1 MLEQH
6 QITIQTIFSRRSVRS
21 YLSKNIDKD
30 TIDVLLQCAA
40 RAPTTLNE
48 EPCEFLIIQDQEILK
63 EISDIAK
70 PFFIKSMQTSG
81 YAGRNNAYLF
91 TDPKFNIFYD
101 ANTLIVIL
109 SRKMGQYP
117 EAGCWLAAENLM
129 LAASSM
135 GLGTCLIDS
144 AEEALNQP
152 YLKELLDIPEHMRA
166 VCPIIAG
173 FPNGDCPESPHKEH
187 KIVSWLV

>member
-1 MLEQH
+1 MLEQN

-40 RAPTTLNE
+40 RAPTTINE
-48 EPCEFLIIQDQEILK
+48 EPCEFLIIQDLEVLK

-70 PFFIKSMQTSG
+70 PFFTKSMYTSG
-81 YAGRNNAYLF
+81 YSGKHDVYLF

-109 SRKMGQYP
+109 SKKTGPYL

-135 GLGTCLIDS
+135 GLGTCVIGS

-152 YLKELLDIPEHMRA
+152 YLKELLGIPEYMQA
-166 VCPIIAG
+166 ICPIIAG
-173 FPNGDCPESPHKEH
+173 FPNGDSPESSRKEH